1 MYIYKLY
8 RGDSDTEFA
17 KSVHLQA
24 VIDEVKIDLLR
35 NNRFVE
41 EQFRGGFKVVSK
53 DGKLRWLRKFTM
65 EDEELITYQ
74 SEDDIECRIEK
85 TRAFF

>member
-8 RGDSDTEFA
+8 RGHSDTEFA

-53 DGKLRWLRKFTM
+53 DGNLRWLRKFTM

-74 SEDDIECRIEK
+74 SEDDIEYRIEK